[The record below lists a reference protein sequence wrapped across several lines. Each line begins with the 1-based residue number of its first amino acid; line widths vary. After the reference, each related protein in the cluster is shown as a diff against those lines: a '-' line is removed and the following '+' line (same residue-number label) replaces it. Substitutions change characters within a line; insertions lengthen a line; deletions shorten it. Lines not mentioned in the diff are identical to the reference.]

1 MLPVIRSRNL
11 LPDFV
16 DDFFGREF
24 PGFFTP
30 LERSM
35 STPAVNILENK
46 DEYRIEVAAPGLDK
60 KDFKIDLENEVLTI
74 SAEKEEKHE
83 EGDDK
88 YMRKEFSFTQFS
100 RSFILPD
107 TAAADRI
114 SAQQKDGILTVVIP
128 KREEA
133 KKKPPRQINIS

>member
-1 MLPVIRSRNL
+1 MLPVIRKRSM

-30 LERSM
+30 LERNM
-35 STPAVNILENK
+35 TTPAVNILENK

-60 KDFKIDLENEVLTI
+60 NDFKIDLENEVLTI

-83 EGDDK
+83 EGDEK

-107 TAAADRI
+107 SVAPDKIT
-114 SAQQKDGILTVVIP
+114 AQQKEGILTVVIP

-133 KKKPPRQINIS
+133 KQKPPRQISIS